1 MATALVQEFKIAGD
15 DRTTT
20 NYDHLMKTLALDGSP
35 PPGLIVH
42 TAGWDETSGVFR
54 IFAVW
59 ESAEQAGTFIRDRV
73 RPVLEEALP
82 NPDRSDAPDLESMYD
97 LHHFV
102 DRSSGPPI

>member
-1 MATALVQEFKIAGD
+1 MATALVQEFKITDD

-20 NYDHLMKTLALDGSP
+20 NYDNLMKTLDLDDAP

-59 ESAEQAGTFIRDRV
+59 ESAEQASTFIRDRV

-82 NPDRSDAPDLESMYD
+82 NPDRPDAPDLESMYD

-102 DRSSGPPI
+102 TGADG